1 MSGMPGVLDDYLIL
15 FWAALSIL
23 ATGIA
28 LCRRFTPLQGIELVG
43 YGAGAGVVVHGLFGL
58 LIALDRHL
66 RHYVGILAICSA
78 ACAVAYLIR
87 RRIWRELAGTLS
99 RPLQVVLAL
108 WLLFLIFCVALPRIN
123 IAWPAALP
131 DGQYVFK
138 DHTLNVKIQY
148 LTALPADNAIPHL
161 VTEFFLRNISF
172 KKEHPILPNNEV
184 SNRTILMSLVALPFR
199 AVLGW
204 NQRGEGE
211 LGTYGYLGKEWPAVE
226 KLNDEKS
233 LHHSFVIGVFLNSLM
248 LLGLVV
254 LFSNFELAQNLP
266 FAALLYVTNP
276 YFFGQTIFTWPKA
289 MAGFFILLCW
299 NSLRRNYQ
307 AWIVAALAAAAY
319 HCHPASLAMAGGIAL
334 YYAITYWRAK
344 SSIKPLL
351 TFAAVFLLILLPWL
365 IWTRLVLELPD
376 NLLAQNISREGAPHL
391 ISAPVDF
398 VWVRFFNI
406 VTNLFP
412 VSLIVYPF
420 DLDKVISYATYVAPT
435 AIGLFLFIPAFL
447 ECVHRWNSDRTLLLY
462 GMLLPALAIVLVF
475 SIPAQPVLFGW
486 QPIVGALLFLGVLR
500 LRRDFSPFAYWSLI
514 LAQLICNLTVL
525 ALRGYLVGARLG

>member
-1 MSGMPGVLDDYLIL
+1 MAGLLSDYSVL
-15 FWAALSIL
+15 FWTALSIL

-43 YGAGAGVVVHGLFGL
+43 YGAGAGVVVHGFFGL
-58 LIALDRHL
+58 LIALNWHW

-87 RRIWRELAGTLS
+87 RRIWRELAENLS
-99 RPLQVVLAL
+99 RPLRVVLAL

-123 IAWPAALP
+123 IRWPPALP

-138 DHTLNVKIQY
+138 KHTLNVKIQY
-148 LTALPADNAIPHL
+148 LTGLPADNAIPHI
-161 VTEFFLRNISF
+161 VTEFFLRNIPF

-204 NQRGEGE
+204 NRGAEGE

-226 KLNDEKS
+226 KLNGEKS
-233 LHHSFVIGVFLNSLM
+233 LHQFFVIGLFLNSLM

-254 LFSNFELAQNLP
+254 LFSNFQLTESLP
-266 FAALLYVTNP
+266 FAALLYITNP
-276 YFFGQTIFTWPKA
+276 YLVGQTIFTWPKA

-299 NSLRRNYQ
+299 NSLRRNHDS
-307 AWIVAALAAAAY
+307 WIVAALAAAAY
-319 HCHPASLAMAGGIAL
+319 HCHPATLAMAGGIGL
-334 YYAITYWRAK
+334 YYAIGYWRGK
-344 SSIKPLL
+344 SSLGPLL
-351 TFAAVFLLILLPWL
+351 TFAAVFLLLLLPWV
-365 IWTRLVLELPD
+365 IWTRLVLQLPD
-376 NLLAQNISREGAPHL
+376 NLLAQNITREGAPDL
-391 ISAPVDF
+391 ITAPVDF

-412 VSLIVYPF
+412 VSLMVYPF
-420 DLDKVISYATYVAPT
+420 DLDKVIFYATHAAPT

-447 ECVHRWNSDRTLLLY
+447 ECVHRWNRDRTLLLY
-462 GMLLPALAIVLVF
+462 GMLLPGLAIVLVF
-475 SIPAQPVLFGW
+475 SVPAQPVLYGW

-500 LRRDFSPFAYWSLI
+500 LRRDFSPFASRSLL